1 MKNFKVEKEF
11 LDYLEENMNKAKE
24 QRDSIEDEKSEIY
37 IFRQGALDEARKIYF
52 EVFVKY
58 AEQNYFKRKQYLVK

>member
-1 MKNFKVEKEF
+1 LKNFKVEKEF

-37 IFRQGALDEARKIYF
+37 IFTQGALDEARKIYF